1 MHSPSKFLY
10 FSIMHDSP
18 SFHEGAIRAD
28 ASMGVSVPS
37 LHPHSTPCRHPLV
50 GERGGATHGS
60 ATSILAINFALFA
73 LLCFSASPVSA
84 QMKIGSNPTSI
95 TAATNLEIEGTGGVK
110 TVFLQNG
117 NVGIGTVAPTALLHF
132 KAGTATASTAPLKFT
147 SGTLLTAPE
156 AGAVEFLTDAYYG
169 TITTGA
175 ARKTFAFLESPS
187 FTTPTLGVATA
198 TSLAVPTLTSS
209 SGPMTMTPAAG
220 SNFNLVLST
229 TGDFAVN
236 TNQLY
241 VDTST
246 ANVGIGTTSPG
257 AALDVTSSSTTVN
270 AMVINANSIRTA
282 GSGLSVSSTGI
293 TSAGTSTNAAGIT
306 VTMPA
311 ATLNTLRYMRFSNS
325 AGTEIGSIN
334 NTNATTIAYATS
346 SDQRLKID
354 TGKSARGLNA
364 LLNLPVHNFR
374 WKQSGTVQD
383 GFFAQELYRVFPDA
397 VTVGSDELDAYSNPT
412 NPWAVDY
419 GKVTP
424 LLVKSVQ
431 DLNTKTDVS
440 IAGLQ
445 AQIDRLASDN
455 RELRARVT
463 RLESL
468 LENK

>member
-1 MHSPSKFLY
+1 
-10 FSIMHDSP
+10 
-18 SFHEGAIRAD
+18 
-28 ASMGVSVPS
+28 
-37 LHPHSTPCRHPLV
+37 
-50 GERGGATHGS
+50 
-60 ATSILAINFALFA
+60 
-73 LLCFSASPVSA
+73 
-84 QMKIGSNPTSI
+84 MKIGSNPTSI

-198 TSLAVPTLTSS
+198 TSLAVPKLTSS
-209 SGPMTMTPAAG
+209 SGAMTMTPAAG

-397 VTVGSDELDAYSNPT
+397 VTVGSDELDAYSNPS